1 MATRRR
7 DGKPTPAAKIG
18 LGARLRTEREG
29 KEIGLRE
36 LARRVGV
43 SPSLISQIET
53 GKSDPSVSTLLAIA
67 GELDLSPNEIVFGPK
82 TPKAP
87 VAAPGADA
95 KRPRGRWPV
104 EADDADAS
112 RGPVQRAATRKAI
125 NLEFGVRWERLT
137 PAPDHE
143 VDFLFVRYDVGAES
157 TPANALMRH
166 SGREYA
172 YVISG
177 RLLVAI
183 GFEEYELGPGDSIT
197 FSASMPHRLA
207 TIGDEPAE
215 AVWMVVGRRTAPDP
229 AA

>member
-1 MATRRR
+1 MAARRR
-7 DGKPTPAAKIG
+7 SPKPTLAAKIG
-18 LGARLRTEREG
+18 LGARLRTERER

-67 GELDLSPNEIVFGPK
+67 SELDLSPNEIVFG
-82 TPKAP
+82 TKAP
-87 VAAPGADA
+87 NASVAAPRADA
-95 KRPRGRWPV
+95 KRPRWRSSV

-137 PAPDHE
+137 PSPDHD

-172 YVISG
+172 FVISG

-183 GFEEYELGPGDSIT
+183 GFEEYELDPGDSIT

-215 AVWMVVGRRTAPDP
+215 AVWMVVGRRTVPDP